1 MSPAET
7 ETREDWAPLEA
18 PDGEALFPLYAELR
32 EVCPVAHTSAYGGFW
47 TLSRYAEIEAAAR
60 DTATFE
66 SRQPFV
72 ERPGTPEFIPLSTNG
87 ERHAYFR
94 RLLAPYF
101 TPSRIKA
108 LEPRVRALVAE
119 HVDPVAAAGEGDM
132 HAALAHPLPARVLC
146 AFLNVPDSEWVA
158 MKELSAAVQAVGGS
172 GPEEQAAVSRLF
184 IEKAAELVAERR
196 RSPLDPAE
204 DMFSGLLVARQNG
217 ELLDDETIAAVGW
230 QMIAAGHSTT
240 TRSLTIAIHRL
251 ATHQDEQARLREDR
265 SLIPTAV
272 EELLRIGPP
281 LHLLGRTA
289 TQDVEVD
296 GVAIPAGELVGLGF
310 AAGNFDE
317 AAFPAATVC
326 DLARKPNRHLTF
338 GIGPHIC
345 IGAPLARLELRVV
358 LDELLDRAGSF
369 SLAGEP
375 VPSVGFRSGYERL
388 PIRFG

>member
-1 MSPAET
+1 VSPAEAA
-7 ETREDWAPLEA
+7 TREDWAPLEA
-18 PDGEALFPLYAELR
+18 SDGEALFPLYADLR
-32 EVCPVAHTSAYGGFW
+32 EGCPVAHTSAYGGFW

-87 ERHAYFR
+87 ERHTYFR

-119 HVDPVAAAGEGDM
+119 HLAPVLATGEGDL

-146 AFLNVPDSEWVA
+146 AFLNVSDSEWVA
-158 MKELSAAVQAVGGS
+158 MKGLSAAVQAVGGS
-172 GPEEQAAVSRLF
+172 GPQEQAAVSALF
-184 IEKAAELVAERR
+184 VEKAAELVAERR

-204 DMFSGLLVARQNG
+204 DMFSGLLVARQDG

-240 TRSLTIAIHRL
+240 TRSLTVAIHRL
-251 ATHQDEQARLREDR
+251 ATHPDEQARLREDR

-289 TQDVEVD
+289 TQDVEVE
-296 GVAIPAGELVGLGF
+296 GVVIQAGDLVGLGF
-310 AAGNFDE
+310 AAGNLDE
-317 AAFPAATVC
+317 AAFPDASVC

-358 LDELLDRAGSF
+358 LDELLDRTESF

-375 VPSVGFRSGYERL
+375 AASVGFKSGYELL

>member
-1 MSPAET
+1 
-7 ETREDWAPLEA
+7 
-18 PDGEALFPLYAELR
+18 
-32 EVCPVAHTSAYGGFW
+32 
-47 TLSRYAEIEAAAR
+47 
-60 DTATFE
+60 
-66 SRQPFV
+66 
-72 ERPGTPEFIPLSTNG
+72 
-87 ERHAYFR
+87 
-94 RLLAPYF
+94 
-101 TPSRIKA
+101 
-108 LEPRVRALVAE
+108 
-119 HVDPVAAAGEGDM
+119 
-132 HAALAHPLPARVLC
+132 
-146 AFLNVPDSEWVA
+146 
-158 MKELSAAVQAVGGS
+158 
-172 GPEEQAAVSRLF
+172 
-184 IEKAAELVAERR
+184 
-196 RSPLDPAE
+196 
-204 DMFSGLLVARQNG
+204 MFSGLLVARQEG

-251 ATHQDEQARLREDR
+251 ATHPDEQARLRDDR

-289 TQDVEVD
+289 TQDVELD

-317 AAFPAATVC
+317 AAFPAAGVC